1 MKRSQKSQHPLLKF
15 DCYFFQGVP
24 EKFIYVYVFLC
35 FLIIGRL
42 LEGYWDDIKESFG
55 AH

>member
-24 EKFIYVYVFLC
+24 EKFLYVYVFLC
-35 FLIIGRL
+35 FLTGGDDDNDNDDRAFSAAGRQ
-42 LEGYWDDIKESFG
+42 
-55 AH
+55 